1 MTLGLGR
8 GKHKMSQEL
17 FVMPENKKGPDIG
30 RVGTRQNDMFHLKKM
45 PLAKSRTIWASESMM
60 IVMDYKTL
68 IQKESMGLQ

>member
-1 MTLGLGR
+1 MGERERKGNACPQKGQDFLDKWVTLGLGR

-45 PLAKSRTIWASESMM
+45 PLAKSRTI
-60 IVMDYKTL
+60 
-68 IQKESMGLQ
+68 